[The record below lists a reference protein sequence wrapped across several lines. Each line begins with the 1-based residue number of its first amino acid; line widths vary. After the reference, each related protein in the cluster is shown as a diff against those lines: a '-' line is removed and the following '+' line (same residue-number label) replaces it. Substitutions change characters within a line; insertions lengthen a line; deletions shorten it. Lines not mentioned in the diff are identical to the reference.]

1 MAENPDKSTPGSEEP
16 VATRLI
22 LVRHGKTATTGQ
34 VLPGRAHGLLL
45 AEEGRS
51 QAEEVAKEL
60 AFIEKIAAIYSS
72 PLERAMETAAPLA
85 AARQMVPLVDERL
98 YECDFGSWTGRRLD
112 ELTKLPE
119 WRVIQH
125 SPSKFTF
132 PEGESFRS
140 MSTRMVDFLEW
151 VHASHRGE
159 TVVAFSHADPIKAL
173 VAHCLGMHLDS
184 FQRIVI
190 STAGI
195 TGISIT
201 DGANYALFVNSTP
214 KPNLKVS

>member
-1 MAENPDKSTPGSEEP
+1 MAEDAKDAASETQEP

-34 VLPGRAHGLLL
+34 ILPGRAHGLLL
-45 AEEGRS
+45 AEDGRS
-51 QAEEVAKEL
+51 QAEEVAREL
-60 AFIEKIAAIYSS
+60 ASIEKIAAIYSS

-85 AARQMVPLVDERL
+85 AARGMVPVVDERL
-98 YECDFGSWTGRRLD
+98 YECDFGSWTGRKLD

-119 WRVIQH
+119 WKVVQH
-125 SPSKFTF
+125 APSKFTF

-140 MSTRMVDFLEW
+140 MSARMVDFLEW
-151 VHASHRGE
+151 VHACHRGE

-214 KPNLKVS
+214 MPNLKVS

>member
-1 MAENPDKSTPGSEEP
+1 MAEGAKDAASETQEP
-16 VATRLI
+16 VTTKLI
-22 LVRHGKTATTGQ
+22 LVRHGKTSTTGQ
-34 VLPGRAHGLLL
+34 ILPGRAHGLLL
-45 AEEGRS
+45 AEDGRS
-51 QAEEVAKEL
+51 QAEEVAREL
-60 AFIEKIAAIYSS
+60 SSIEEIAAIYSS

-85 AARQMVPLVDERL
+85 ADRGMVPVVDERL
-98 YECDFGSWTGRRLD
+98 YECDFGSWTGRKLD
-112 ELTKLPE
+112 ELAKLPE
-119 WRVIQH
+119 WKVIQH
-125 SPSKFTF
+125 APSKFAF

-140 MSTRMVDFLEW
+140 MSARMVDFLEW
-151 VHASHRGE
+151 VHANHRGR

-184 FQRIVI
+184 LQRIVI

>member
-1 MAENPDKSTPGSEEP
+1 MADNSDKTTPETQEP
-16 VATRLI
+16 VTTRLI

-60 AFIEKIAAIYSS
+60 AFIDKIAAIYSS

-85 AARQMVPLVDERL
+85 AARQMVPAVDERL
-98 YECDFGSWTGRRLD
+98 YECDFGAWTGRRLD

-119 WRVIQH
+119 WHVVQH
-125 SPSKFTF
+125 SPSRFAF

-140 MSTRMVDFLEW
+140 MSGRMIDFLEW

-190 STAGI
+190 STAGM
-195 TGISIT
+195 TGISIS

>member
-1 MAENPDKSTPGSEEP
+1 MAENPDKSTPESEEP

-85 AARQMVPLVDERL
+85 AARQMVPHVDERL

-119 WRVIQH
+119 WRLIQH

-151 VHASHRGE
+151 VHATHRGE
-159 TVVAFSHADPIKAL
+159 TVVAFVVGKDPAPQVKDLKDFLTLRLAKYKIPREIVFLDGLPHTPTGKIKKFEL
-173 VAHCLGMHLDS
+173 RDRV
-184 FQRIVI
+184 
-190 STAGI
+190 
-195 TGISIT
+195 
-201 DGANYALFVNSTP
+201 
-214 KPNLKVS
+214 